1 MKKKMRVGKATDGLM
16 GGKSKKPRHYIE
28 IDDENG
34 EVVVSKIMT
43 HDQANPKHVNRLNNN
58 FRKRIK
64 NFSRNSVVDKT
75 LYIEKEDKTPIKQ
88 KEINFEE
95 SNFEFNE
102 EQSRSIRRFIFS
114 SEVNRKRYYKW
125 KKRHKKRSK

>member
-1 MKKKMRVGKATDGLM
+1 MKKKMRVGKSTDGLM

-58 FRKRIK
+58 FRK
-64 NFSRNSVVDKT
+64 S
-75 LYIEKEDKTPIKQ
+75 LL
-88 KEINFEE
+88 
-95 SNFEFNE
+95 
-102 EQSRSIRRFIFS
+102 
-114 SEVNRKRYYKW
+114 KRLFLFLSYSLFW
-125 KKRHKKRSK
+125 IWII

>member
-64 NFSRNSVVDKT
+64 NFSRNSIVDKT
-75 LYIEKEDKTPIKQ
+75 LYIEKEDKIPIKE
-88 KEINFEE
+88 KEL
-95 SNFEFNE
+95 NFEFNE

-125 KKRHKKRSK
+125 KKRQKKRSK